1 MTLFWEHL
9 MILILSMHIWK
20 EMSAVLSTLALMP
33 SMPTKPTLLSQWITF
48 YILVSISIDTNH

>member
-1 MTLFWEHL
+1 MK
-9 MILILSMHIWK
+9 LILSMHIWK